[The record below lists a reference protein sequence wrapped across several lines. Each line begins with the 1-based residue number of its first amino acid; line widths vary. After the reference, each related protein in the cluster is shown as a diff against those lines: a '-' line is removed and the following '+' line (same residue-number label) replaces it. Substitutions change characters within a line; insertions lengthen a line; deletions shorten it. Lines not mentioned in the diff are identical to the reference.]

1 MKKRQIMRNKE
12 NIGHIVRRKP
22 SITRLVLTYK
32 ISTLLIHHLSREAE
46 KDNNIFIYLI
56 NNFLISNKV
65 IINYL

>member
-1 MKKRQIMRNKE
+1 MRNKE
-12 NIGHIVRRKP
+12 NIGHIVRVKL

-32 ISTLLIHHLSREAE
+32 VSTLLIHHLSREVE
-46 KDNNIFIYLI
+46 KDKNIFIFLI